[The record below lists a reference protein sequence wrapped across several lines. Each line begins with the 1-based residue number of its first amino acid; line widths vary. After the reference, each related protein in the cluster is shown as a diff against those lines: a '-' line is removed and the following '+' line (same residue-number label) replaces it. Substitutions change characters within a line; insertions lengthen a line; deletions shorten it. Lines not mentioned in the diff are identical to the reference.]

1 MQDISQ
7 IEIGAQQELNSDK
20 SPVIKCNMLAIFEK
34 MATSEKL
41 KTQTE
46 KIRAAKNK
54 DQQTKLK
61 SGLPV
66 IIVSSTTT
74 QRKKAEGDVHTG
86 FMWADID
93 KFKGKDNPDKT
104 LEEGIAIVEDLCR
117 DYPYIIGYFISP
129 SGNGIKVLCAIEP
142 DVESHKMSF
151 RAVGD
156 LFAAHGLHIDPSGSD
171 AKRVCYVCYDPNIT
185 KTLIEPLKV
194 WDGERIK
201 PAKPQPVKEYKIKRE
216 FKDELSDLDKVE
228 LCLPFIHP
236 DDDYLRWVQV
246 GMVIKDCGGSCGLWE
261 DWSAGGQLY
270 REGECQRKWGSFNG
284 GNIGI
289 GSVIEWAKQGNG
301 GVNPVIKAKNER
313 PPVKVDIE
321 KDFDEVEDE
330 EVPVPEYYYF
340 KGKYYMIDS
349 SGERYISIGDG
360 DLTRQLRLLGFSA
373 KGAEG
378 EMSAID
384 KIKASIVKDKT
395 VDAVGALA
403 GRSIGL
409 HEDKVTGMRHLVT
422 RKNRRIIAKEGDWSG
437 IRGILQGLYD
447 DQVDYVYSWLKRS
460 RYQLAQERYMQGH
473 VLAIAGKVGGGKSLT
488 AEVIIRPL
496 LGASAKAW
504 RYLAKDNDFN
514 ADLVGSELL
523 LMDDEAGSR
532 SMADRKKF
540 GSNLKMVSAGSKSVS
555 CHGKGV
561 DAYNV
566 SPLWRVVVCLN
577 DDEEAIG
584 AFPPLGEGDCDSIG
598 DKVLLLKC
606 YQTELPFVGDRDQ
619 FVKIEKMIEREL
631 PAFAWFLDNEWEIPA
646 KIKTGNCR
654 FGFDEFHHPDL
665 LETLNRDSNE
675 RTLLSVTDWVFFDA
689 EYPPV
694 GVTISVDAVTG
705 RRYWQGKAQQWSHAL
720 LASKEI
726 PHRVKNTVEGE
737 LAFGDSAQKSGLRMK
752 AVAGVSGGRIENRTI
767 NGTKYWRIWEA
778 ENYEKE
784 PF

>member
-1 MQDISQ
+1 
-7 IEIGAQQELNSDK
+7 
-20 SPVIKCNMLAIFEK
+20 
-34 MATSEKL
+34 
-41 KTQTE
+41 
-46 KIRAAKNK
+46 
-54 DQQTKLK
+54 
-61 SGLPV
+61 
-66 IIVSSTTT
+66 
-74 QRKKAEGDVHTG
+74 
-86 FMWADID
+86 
-93 KFKGKDNPDKT
+93 
-104 LEEGIAIVEDLCR
+104 
-117 DYPYIIGYFISP
+117 
-129 SGNGIKVLCAIEP
+129 
-142 DVESHKMSF
+142 
-151 RAVGD
+151 
-156 LFAAHGLHIDPSGSD
+156 
-171 AKRVCYVCYDPNIT
+171 
-185 KTLIEPLKV
+185 
-194 WDGERIK
+194 
-201 PAKPQPVKEYKIKRE
+201 
-216 FKDELSDLDKVE
+216 
-228 LCLPFIHP
+228 
-236 DDDYLRWVQV
+236 
-246 GMVIKDCGGSCGLWE
+246 
-261 DWSAGGQLY
+261 
-270 REGECQRKWGSFNG
+270 
-284 GNIGI
+284 
-289 GSVIEWAKQGNG
+289 
-301 GVNPVIKAKNER
+301 
-313 PPVKVDIE
+313 
-321 KDFDEVEDE
+321 
-330 EVPVPEYYYF
+330 
-340 KGKYYMIDS
+340 
-349 SGERYISIGDG
+349 
-360 DLTRQLRLLGFSA
+360 
-373 KGAEG
+373 
-378 EMSAID
+378 
-384 KIKASIVKDKT
+384 
-395 VDAVGALA
+395 
-403 GRSIGL
+403 
-409 HEDKVTGMRHLVT
+409 
-422 RKNRRIIAKEGDWSG
+422 
-437 IRGILQGLYD
+437 
-447 DQVDYVYSWLKRS
+447 
-460 RYQLAQERYMQGH
+460 MQGH

-689 EYPPV
+689 EYPPM
-694 GVTISVDAVTG
+694 GVTISSDAVSG
-705 RRYWQGKAQQWSHAL
+705 RRYWQGRAQQWSHAL
-720 LASKEI
+720 LSCRDV

-737 LAFGDSAQKSGLRMK
+737 LAFGDSAQKSGLRIK
-752 AVAGVSGGRIENRTI
+752 AVAAISAGRIENRTI